1 MSPSLPQCGH
11 FSGVSILLILGSE
24 HNVVNVFFHGLA
36 IVLHHL
42 AMLLR
47 QGIVEGN
54 LDHVVG
60 MHGLGHLSVEDFPI
74 HDDLDRIILLELGS
88 GHVSNP
94 R

>member
-1 MSPSLPQCGH
+1 MRTFFRRFH
-11 FSGVSILLILGSE
+11 FINPRSE

-94 R
+94 VEVVQ